1 MAHVITGVLT
11 DATIVATN
19 TNGNLEQYS
28 FIPFDLP
35 LSHLQNSNRTVR
47 GLLVDWVLCET
58 DGRVC
63 LYFQVCSLQRSYGI
77 TPQTANIIHHYLPHF
92 STYDFDFL
100 LPHILRIYGAT
111 FWQPRF
117 HHELSYLIYY
127 DVTERVETAPF
138 HQMIMSTLLCNTQ
151 LSVSMPYYL
160 MVYIFTFLA
169 QEPFWRLCENFY
181 PLDEEV
187 EEVDEVEEVE
197 EIVEVAEGDFD
208 PANYMF

>member
-1 MAHVITGVLT
+1 MAQVITGGLT
-11 DATIVATN
+11 NATIVATN

-47 GLLVDWVLCET
+47 GLSLNWVLRKT
-58 DGRVC
+58 PDGRPH

-77 TPQTANIIHHYLPHF
+77 TPQNAHIRYNYLPQF
-92 STYDFDFL
+92 TIYDFEFL

-111 FWQPRF
+111 FWQPQF

-138 HQMIMSTLLCNTQ
+138 HQIIMSSLLCNTQ
-151 LSVSMPYYL
+151 LSVTMPYYL
-160 MVYIFTFLA
+160 MVFIFTFLA
-169 QEPFWRLCENFY
+169 QEPFWRSYRNLN
-181 PLDEEV
+181 PLDE
-187 EEVDEVEEVE
+187 VDVE
-197 EIVEVAEGDFD
+197 EIEAVDEGDFD